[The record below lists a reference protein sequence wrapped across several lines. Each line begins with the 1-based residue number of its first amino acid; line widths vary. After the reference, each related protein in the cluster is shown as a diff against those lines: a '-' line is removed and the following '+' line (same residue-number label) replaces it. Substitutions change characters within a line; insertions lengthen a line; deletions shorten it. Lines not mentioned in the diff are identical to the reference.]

1 MPAVTRTKLRRL
13 TPETLSILEKKR
25 DAARDSGDPSMSG
38 ASTKMCLKAR
48 SKADLEQYY
57 NNLAD
62 EVEEGLKHNNISS
75 VFRSVQATAGSPTQS
90 H

>member
-1 MPAVTRTKLRRL
+1 MPR
-13 TPETLSILEKKR
+13 ETQVIHR
-25 DAARDSGDPSMSG
+25 WVAPVQ
-38 ASTKMCLKAR
+38 KMCLKAR

-75 VFRSVQATAGSPTQS
+75 VFRSVQAKAGSPTQS